1 MQVSPSPG
9 FLPRLTNEVPTSQVT
24 PVVLEN
30 ERNRQQNAPVQNTRG
45 TVTEQAGSVSNQQN
59 RRFTLTPIATATGR
73 TGAALQTYFDIQ
85 TQDEQER
92 SQALLGIDIEV

>member
-9 FLPRLTNEVPTSQVT
+9 FLPVLTNEVQTSQVT
-24 PVVLEN
+24 PVVLESD
-30 ERNRQQNAPVQNTRG
+30 RSRQQNGTLQTTRG
-45 TVTEQAGSVSNQQN
+45 TFTEQSSSVTNQQN
-59 RRFTLTPIATATGR
+59 RRFSVTRLPAESGR
-73 TGAALQTYFDIQ
+73 TGQALQTYFDIQ